1 MKRKAIFAMLVGGLF
16 FTTACSSDDDS
27 SSSNTTVDEVVDTV
41 TAGTWRITSYIDSGE
56 DETADFSGY
65 NFTFGS
71 TNVLTATNG
80 TNTYE
85 GVWTVTDDD
94 STDDSPSNDI
104 DFDIFFS
111 SPATF
116 ADLSDDWDIIERTS
130 TKVRLVDVSGGDGGT
145 DYLTFEK
152 NN

>member
-27 SSSNTTVDEVVDTV
+27 SSSNTTVDQVVDTV
-41 TAGTWRITSYIDSGE
+41 TDGTWRITSYIDSGQ
-56 DETADFSGY
+56 DETSDFSGY

-80 TNTYE
+80 TNTYD
-85 GVWTVTDDD
+85 GVWTVTNDDSDDD
-94 STDDSPSNDI
+94 NPSDDI

-111 SPATF
+111 APATF
-116 ADLSDDWDIIERTS
+116 ADLSDDWDILERTS
-130 TKVRLVDVSGGDGGT
+130 TKVRLVDVSGGDGDT

-152 NN
+152 N